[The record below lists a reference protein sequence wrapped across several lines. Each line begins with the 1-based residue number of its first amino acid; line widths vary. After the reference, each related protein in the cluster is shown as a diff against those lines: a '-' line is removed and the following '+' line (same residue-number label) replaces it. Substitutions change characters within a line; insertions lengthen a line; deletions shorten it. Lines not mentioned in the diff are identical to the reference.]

1 MGRRR
6 RNSQHHGR
14 GTRGGCKGCSCESC
28 IDIRTT
34 RAADGVEQAKVA
46 EEEADDERV
55 AAFAPGDE
63 DPASKA
69 PVQKH
74 ATYYPGT
81 FVLFL

>member
-1 MGRRR
+1 M
-6 RNSQHHGR
+6 N
-14 GTRGGCKGCSCESC
+14 
-28 IDIRTT
+28 
-34 RAADGVEQAKVA
+34 RAADGFEQANVA

-74 ATYYPGT
+74 ATYYPGM
-81 FVLFL
+81 FALFLE